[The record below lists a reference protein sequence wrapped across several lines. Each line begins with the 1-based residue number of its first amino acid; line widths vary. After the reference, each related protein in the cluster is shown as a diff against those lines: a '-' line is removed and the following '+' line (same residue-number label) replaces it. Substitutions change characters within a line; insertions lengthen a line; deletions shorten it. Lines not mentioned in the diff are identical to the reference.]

1 MASRDPTAR
10 LSRPDPTRHGEK
22 TLGADRCPQKC
33 LEAAWEGNVWVQ
45 AMGETHQSRAS
56 WDTGSYPITG
66 SSVGVMGLWGHHP
79 SWHPLPCSPATWHSP
94 GCLINPKIDSV
105 HPQAPLLPPPSP
117 YHPPLPGGTG
127 KHPQMPPTPQNFPP
141 STRPPLASSSAPAY
155 QRGAPGPD
163 QTAAPTKGTVGRLGT
178 QTTQQKLLVF
188 CRVLKSSP
196 GCPRAA
202 PGSLP
207 SSLPSWVRGL
217 PCSALF
223 TKPWI
228 FPSSCFCI
236 LAEPPWP
243 SK

>member
-105 HPQAPLLPPPSP
+105 HPQAPLLPAPSP

-163 QTAAPTKGTVGRLGT
+163 QTAAP
-178 QTTQQKLLVF
+178 
-188 CRVLKSSP
+188 
-196 GCPRAA
+196 A
-202 PGSLP
+202 PGSSGEVGDPDNPTEAPCLLPGVEIQPQVPPGGSRLP
-207 SSLPSWVRGL
+207 SLLPALLGER
-217 PCSALF
+217 SALL
-223 TKPWI
+223 
-228 FPSSCFCI
+228 SSVY
-236 LAEPPWP
+236 
-243 SK
+243 